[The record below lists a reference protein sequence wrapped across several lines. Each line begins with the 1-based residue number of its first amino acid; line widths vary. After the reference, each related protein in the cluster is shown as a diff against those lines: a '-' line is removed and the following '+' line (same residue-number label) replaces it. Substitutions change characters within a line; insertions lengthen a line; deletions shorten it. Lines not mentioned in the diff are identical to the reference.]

1 MASQFAEMTSLSKFF
16 DVSLFLLSNVVSGPR
31 FMSISFL
38 VLELQFFYKKI
49 DHKYR
54 DGNTPVW
61 ILPNIWRL
69 GLVRS
74 TRISMNV
81 SYKMLQNAAKCQG
94 YSFYRFWVISG
105 KPTWGQ
111 IKLSPTHPISNFFSS
126 KWHK

>member
-54 DGNTPVW
+54 DGNTPV
-61 ILPNIWRL
+61 
-69 GLVRS
+69 
-74 TRISMNV
+74 
-81 SYKMLQNAAKCQG
+81 
-94 YSFYRFWVISG
+94 
-105 KPTWGQ
+105 
-111 IKLSPTHPISNFFSS
+111 
-126 KWHK
+126 